1 MQWAGEIKTINQFL
15 YSRKRSYYRDT
26 RLFKSINWW
35 QSIILFFLGSFEKV
49 YRIVLKIAQGHT
61 SASMIKSFVIKFTF
75 LDPAS
80 VVLAT
85 QKQNL
90 QEALE
95 IIDIVWK
102 QIKLI
107 KQNQDGDQSCHVY
120 GHTQSW
126 WDTHNRQK

>member
-1 MQWAGEIKTINQFL
+1 MHCNEQERLKQLINFYTVEKDPTTEILDCLKVSIDDNP
-15 YSRKRSYYRDT
+15 
-26 RLFKSINWW
+26 LFF
-35 QSIILFFLGSFEKV
+35 FFLGSFEKV

-95 IIDIVWK
+95 IIDIV
-102 QIKLI
+102 
-107 KQNQDGDQSCHVY
+107 
-120 GHTQSW
+120 
-126 WDTHNRQK
+126 